1 VKKLLVLLLVLG
13 GAYVGGTYALTG
25 RLPWVEVAPEA
36 QQIAALRAELT
47 RIRQQWQQ
55 AGRAAT
61 FGMDTGGLADAPLAR
76 LEQLETSL
84 ETMTPRLKTPEAREQ
99 AGALRREL
107 MAFKSE
113 LR

>member
-1 VKKLLVLLLVLG
+1 MKKLLVLLLVLG

-25 RLPWVEVAPEA
+25 KLPWVEVAPEA
-36 QQIAALRAELT
+36 KQVADLRAELT
-47 RIRQQWQQ
+47 RVRQQWQQ

-61 FGMDTGGLADAPLAR
+61 FGMDTGSLADAPLAR
-76 LEQLETSL
+76 LEQVELSL
-84 ETMTPRLKTPEAREQ
+84 EALTPKLKTPEAKQQ

-107 MAFKSE
+107 TAFKSE